1 MVTEYTSEMVEI
13 VFGIAFFIAVIS
25 ASMPTPIKW

>member
-13 VFGIAFFIAVIS
+13 VFGIAFFIAVVM
-25 ASMPTPIKW
+25 AALPIKGS